1 MCKERVHKE
10 RDTERGT
17 QWEDR
22 EETYRR
28 RSEIHVERGE
38 MYREVHRERERET
51 GTERMMI
58 HICIDHSFF
67 KGAGGGTLG
76 RMRLKGITNC
86 ILKLIFLL
94 CVNIYIY
101 VCVCVCV

>member
-38 MYREVHRERERET
+38 MYREIHTHTQRERERE
-51 GTERMMI
+51 R
-58 HICIDHSFF
+58 
-67 KGAGGGTLG
+67 
-76 RMRLKGITNC
+76 GIYNT
-86 ILKLIFLL
+86 
-94 CVNIYIY
+94 
-101 VCVCVCV
+101 